1 MNNQSKNMTAVG
13 EQIREARKQKGL
25 TQEQLAEKVNRNLRT
40 IQRIENSRNAPQNE
54 TLSLICEVLEIKPE
68 EIPQNKKQDILKKIA
83 NLLTQGIFLLLLN
96 LALITITGYLTI
108 NHEANTPTRVAAH
121 ILSFL
126 IPLFIVQFT
135 TKMSGLERMLKFG
148 FGFLFYLILVTIK
161 QPIPKMFVHG
171 FYTTQLISLVVL
183 YYGNE
188 IIRVLRLNNENDK

>member
-40 IQRIENSRNAPQNE
+40 IQRIENSKTAPQNE

-68 EIPQNKKQDILKKIA
+68 EIPQNKKQDIFKKIA

-148 FGFLFYLILVTIK
+148 FGFLIYLILVTSK
-161 QPIPKMFVHG
+161 QPMVKMFVQG
-171 FYTTQLISLVVL
+171 FYTTQLISLGVL

-188 IIRVLRLNNENDK
+188 IISVLKLNNENDK

>member
-40 IQRIENSRNAPQNE
+40 IQRIENSKIAPQNE

-68 EIPQNKKQDILKKIA
+68 EIPQNKKHDIFKKIA

-148 FGFLFYLILVTIK
+148 FGFLFYLILVTSK
-161 QPIPKMFVHG
+161 QPMVKMFVQG
-171 FYTTQLISLVVL
+171 FYTTQLISLGVL

-188 IIRVLRLNNENDK
+188 IISVLKLNKENDK

>member
-1 MNNQSKNMTAVG
+1 
-13 EQIREARKQKGL
+13 
-25 TQEQLAEKVNRNLRT
+25 
-40 IQRIENSRNAPQNE
+40 
-54 TLSLICEVLEIKPE
+54 VLEIKPE
-68 EIPQNKKQDILKKIA
+68 EIPQNKKQDILKKLA

-96 LALITITGYLTI
+96 MALLTLAGYLTI
-108 NHEANTPTRVAAH
+108 NQEANTPTRIAAH

-148 FGFLFYLILVTIK
+148 FGFLFYLILITIK
-161 QPIPKMFVHG
+161 LPIPKLLVHG

-188 IIRVLRLNNENDK
+188 IISVLKLNNGNDK